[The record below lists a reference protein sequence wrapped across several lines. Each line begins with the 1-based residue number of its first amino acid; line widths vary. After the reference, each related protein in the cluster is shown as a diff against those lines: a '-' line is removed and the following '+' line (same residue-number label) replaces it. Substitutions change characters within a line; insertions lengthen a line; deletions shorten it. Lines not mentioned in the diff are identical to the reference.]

1 MSNKNNREIMSRC
14 IYLRIGNSQS
24 GSSGWRGNARSRR
37 GVQKHERRIMA
48 IGLNLDLE
56 DRKLPEFYLAEGQ
69 RLAHMNEEL
78 SEALRESEAELR
90 QTLDFA
96 PQLISVYG
104 PKRERLYANRNALDC
119 VGLSLAAWRQT
130 LARGAFVHPDDRA
143 RELDCF
149 ERALATGP
157 YCLDVRLPHGG

>member
-24 GSSGWRGNARSRR
+24 GSSGWRGNALSRR
-37 GVQKHERRIMA
+37 GVHKHGRRIMA

-78 SEALRESEAELR
+78 SKALRESEAEPRRTRDFGTQPLR
-90 QTLDFA
+90 
-96 PQLISVYG
+96 VVG
-104 PKRERLYANRNALDC
+104 PNGSSR
-119 VGLSLAAWRQT
+119 S
-130 LARGAFVHPDDRA
+130 
-143 RELDCF
+143 
-149 ERALATGP
+149 
-157 YCLDVRLPHGG
+157 